1 MAGIEFMQILSLY
14 DEAALDQALALLAAD
29 GVIAAPTDTVY
40 GVMCRFDRPAAIEQL
55 YEAKARPPQKAIP
68 VLIADPAQLARL
80 TSLPLSPLA
89 QALTE
94 RFWPGAL
101 TLVLPALPHL
111 PAILTAGQSTI
122 GVRLP
127 DHAGLRALIA
137 RSGPLAA
144 TSANLSGGPE
154 THTAA
159 EVAAQLDGRIP
170 LILADVDAEAAAK
183 TSQPP
188 ASTVVDLT
196 QLDDGLPRIL
206 RAGALADAVLAVAAA
221 VLTQSSNAT
230 R

>member
-1 MAGIEFMQILSLY
+1 MLTQTLSLQ
-14 DEAALDQALALLAAD
+14 DPNALDQALALLTAD

-40 GVMCRFDRPAAIEQL
+40 GVMCRFDRPVAIEQL

-80 TSLPLSPLA
+80 TPLPLTPLA
-89 QALTE
+89 EALIE

-101 TLVLPALPHL
+101 TLVLPALPQL
-111 PAILTAGQSTI
+111 PTILTAGQPTV

-127 DHAGLRALIA
+127 NHAGLRALIA

-159 EVAAQLDGRIP
+159 EVAAQLAGRIP
-170 LILADVDAEAAAK
+170 LILADEDDAAAH
-183 TSQPP
+183 TTQTP

-196 QLDDGLPRIL
+196 QEHAGLPRIL
-206 RAGALADAVLAVAAA
+206 RPGALADAVLAVAAA
-221 VLTQSSNAT
+221 LRPS